1 MSVRLLALNS
11 LFKVSNV
18 QDSGITNLKASNI
31 NYEDI
36 ISTIV
41 LKFIDVIEGVAII
54 ALGIFCVRVLRAYFA
69 RIETQHE
76 AQRTAINLMEKIT
89 TGFLIVISVILGLK
103 IIGLDLTLL
112 LGIITLALSF
122 GLRDVA
128 KNYVAGLLILFK
140 APFEIGHIV
149 KIRKFTGRV
158 EKIEFQAVT
167 IRTFDQKE
175 VTIHNSDTLTQPIIN
190 YSKGPQ
196 QRVQL
201 NVVFGYGSDIQGAL
215 KIFDAILQN
224 HPLVLKTPLYSIVFK
239 EFVAQGMNVLIR
251 FWVQRPCNTL
261 KIRSQIAMQIQE
273 TFDEEKI
280 LTPYIRQADLVA
292 EPGMTAARKL
302 RLQAFY
308 GQPIIAAIATRTAEQ
323 ITTAAAAGGIPTP
336 ATVELYADAEEPE

>member
-1 MSVRLLALNS
+1 MSVRLLALSS
-11 LFKVSNV
+11 LFKVGNAQSTGV
-18 QDSGITNLKASNI
+18 TDLKASNI

-41 LKFIDVIEGVAII
+41 LKFIDVIEGVVII
-54 ALGIFCVRVLRAYFA
+54 VLGIFCVRFLRAYFI

-76 AQRTAINLMEKIT
+76 AQRTALNLMEKIT
-89 TGFLIVISVILGLK
+89 TGFLIVVSVILGLK
-103 IIGLDLTLL
+103 VIGLDLTLI

-149 KIRKFTGRV
+149 KIRQFTGRI

-167 IRTFDQKE
+167 MRTFDHKE
-175 VTIHNSDTLTQPIIN
+175 ITIHNSDTLTQPIIN
-190 YSKGPQ
+190 YSKGPD
-196 QRVQL
+196 QRVNL
-201 NVVFGYGSDIQGAL
+201 NIFLGYGSDVQSAI

-224 HPLVLKTPLYSIVFK
+224 HTLVLKTPLYSIVFK
-239 EFVAQGMNVLIR
+239 EFTEQGMNVLIR

-261 KIRSQIAMQIQE
+261 RIRSQIAMQIQE
-273 TFDEEKI
+273 AFDEEKI
-280 LTPYIRQADLVA
+280 LTPYIRQAELVG
-292 EPGMTAARKL
+292 ETGMTTARKL

-308 GQPIIAAIATRTAEQ
+308 GQPIIAAIATQTAEQ
-323 ITTAAAAGGIPTP
+323 IATAAVA
-336 ATVELYADAEEPE
+336 EQYSDADEPE